1 MRQILTILA
10 AAIMLATA
18 AAAAEVS
25 NPDLPNGGFA
35 LDVEYN
41 WEQGRREVLQDHS
54 GEASDQRVSV
64 SVLKALSPSLTAEVG
79 VAGSLYRE
87 PRLQVIKDEEEYSF
101 AQCTPD
107 DSRHSIEIRVRLRF
121 YFGQSSAAKQN
132 K

>member
-1 MRQILTILA
+1 MRQILAIVT
-10 AAIMLATA
+10 AAIVCATS

-41 WEQGRREVLQDHS
+41 WEQGRREILQDHS
-54 GEASDQRVSV
+54 SEASDQRLSV

-87 PRLQVIKDEEEYSF
+87 PRLQVIEDEGEYSF

-121 YFGQSSAAKQN
+121 YFGQNSATK
-132 K
+132 KSK